1 MSITLPPLPERPW
14 RMFCTKCGRTTP
26 LDAKDVQH
34 SPPGSPFVSHFGV
47 CPCGYQA
54 LAEQAPW
61 TADQLR
67 ARDIEV
73 ARLVLEAAAQSCE
86 QQAGRIRNLRNT
98 WEQEAAASPL
108 DHAALLIRAL
118 EVRHH
123 E

>member
-1 MSITLPPLPERPW
+1 MSNPIILPPLPERPW

-67 ARDIEV
+67 ARDLEV
-73 ARLVLEAAAQSCE
+73 ARLVLEAAAQA
-86 QQAGRIRNLRNT
+86 AGPEDSYQDR
-98 WEQEAAASPL
+98 WFAAKA
-108 DHAALLIRAL
+108 DAVKRIRAL
-118 EVRHH
+118 EVHHH

>member
-1 MSITLPPLPERPW
+1 MSDSITLPPLPERPW

-67 ARDIEV
+67 ARDLEIV
-73 ARLVLEAAAQSCE
+73 RLVLEAAAKVC
-86 QQAGRIRNLRNT
+86 R
-98 WEQEAAASPL
+98 
-108 DHAALLIRAL
+108 DFHATDSLSNYGLVMARMIDEV

>member
-67 ARDIEV
+67 ARDLEV
-73 ARLVLEAAAQSCE
+73 AQLVLEAAGDAVKRHNSGMVYTAAM
-86 QQAGRIRNLRNT
+86 AGHV
-98 WEQEAAASPL
+98 AAVKHDCL
-108 DHAALLIRAL
+108 AAIRAL
-118 EVRHH
+118 EVKHH

>member
-1 MSITLPPLPERPW
+1 MADPIILPPLPERPW

-67 ARDIEV
+67 ARDLEIV
-73 ARLVLEAAAQSCE
+73 RLVLEAAAMSCE
-86 QQAGRIRNLRNT
+86 RYAKNRLDD
-98 WEQEAAASPL
+98 EAPIAYVYGAK
-108 DHAALLIRAL
+108 DCAIAIRAL

>member
-73 ARLVLEAAAQSCE
+73 VRLVLKAAADLVD
-86 QQAGRIRNLRNT
+86 GN
-98 WEQEAAASPL
+98 AAYCSGQT
-108 DHAALLIRAL
+108 AAILAANADAIRAM
-118 EVRHH
+118 EVHHH

>member
-67 ARDIEV
+67 ARDLEIV
-73 ARLVLEAAAQSCE
+73 RLVLEAAAKAYRE
-86 QQAGRIRNLRNT
+86 YP
-98 WEQEAAASPL
+98 EPEA
-108 DHAALLIRAL
+108 HAWAYRFGQYVSAL

>member
-67 ARDIEV
+67 ARDLEV
-73 ARLVLEAAAQSCE
+73 ARLVLEAAAKEVHGCAHRIMADLLDVDSHRRVLATE
-86 QQAGRIRNLRNT
+86 QRIR
-98 WEQEAAASPL
+98 E
-108 DHAALLIRAL
+108 L
-118 EVRHH
+118 EVSHDA
-123 E
+123 

>member
-1 MSITLPPLPERPW
+1 MADPIILPPLPERPW

-73 ARLVLEAAAQSCE
+73 ARLVLEAAAKFIE
-86 QQAGRIRNLRNT
+86 LWHLRGI
-98 WEQEAAASPL
+98 EVSSEVLEIAR
-108 DHAALLIRAL
+108 DIRAM

>member
-26 LDAKDVQH
+26 LDAKEVQH

-73 ARLVLEAAAQSCE
+73 ARLMLEAAAQTCK
-86 QQAGRIRNLRNT
+86 QKAGRMRNMRDYAGGN
-98 WEQEAAASPL
+98 AL
-108 DHAALLIRAL
+108 DHAAMLINEL
-118 EVRHH
+118 QVRHH

>member
-67 ARDIEV
+67 ARDLEIVRLMLEGAKGALVQASIE
-73 ARLVLEAAAQSCE
+73 AKRGTDRAVLTAAA
-86 QQAGRIRNLRNT
+86 I
-98 WEQEAAASPL
+98 
-108 DHAALLIRAL
+108 IVRAL